1 MKISE
6 EFGPQIDPE
15 DGTCG
20 EILLVRR
27 YVMVYG
33 DYGMI
38 WGRRCGT
45 RTFARLEDAQARI
58 AMIKEVNASHL
69 VPKDLRVRV
78 WWCWP
83 GHYDPATPCP
93 DEVQSK
99 INKTTMYI
107 AMVWS
112 MTLEADKESSTAA
125 AVERLNGKRIELEG
139 QVRAAVKAS
148 AQEAEDAAI
157 AEAVKSLKLMPDIA
171 DRRFKGRAVFAM
183 SSEAVDAEGMF
194 WGGRNVTTRRNYTI
208 V

>member
-1 MKISE
+1 
-6 EFGPQIDPE
+6 
-15 DGTCG
+15 
-20 EILLVRR
+20 
-27 YVMVYG
+27 
-33 DYGMI
+33 
-38 WGRRCGT
+38 
-45 RTFARLEDAQARI
+45 
-58 AMIKEVNASHL
+58 
-69 VPKDLRVRV
+69 
-78 WWCWP
+78 
-83 GHYDPATPCP
+83 
-93 DEVQSK
+93 
-99 INKTTMYI
+99 MYI